1 MNRKAIGLVLVLN
14 LLAALVFD
22 RAGFCQGTGKNP
34 IAPPQNRASEAPTV
48 SFKGKVVYDQRTSD
62 NYMFHQQEPPR
73 TVLFILNSN
82 VAELKALA
90 AKQQTV
96 TVEGY
101 LPQGADHL
109 LIQKIDGKK
118 FGTCK

>member
-14 LLAALVFD
+14 LLAALVL
-22 RAGFCQGTGKNP
+22 AEPGFCQGAGKQQYC
-34 IAPPQNRASEAPTV
+34 PPKTSEAPTV
-48 SFKGKVVYDQRTSD
+48 SFKGKVVYDQRTY

>member
-14 LLAALVFD
+14 LLAAL
-22 RAGFCQGTGKNP
+22 ALAGPGFCQGAGKQQYC
-34 IAPPQNRASEAPTV
+34 PPKTAEAPTV
-48 SFKGKVVYDQRTSD
+48 SLKGKVVYDERST

-82 VAELKALA
+82 VADLKALA
-90 AKQQTV
+90 AKPQTV

-101 LPQGADHL
+101 LPMGADHL
-109 LIQKIDGKK
+109 LIQKIDGKQ
-118 FGTCK
+118 FGQCK